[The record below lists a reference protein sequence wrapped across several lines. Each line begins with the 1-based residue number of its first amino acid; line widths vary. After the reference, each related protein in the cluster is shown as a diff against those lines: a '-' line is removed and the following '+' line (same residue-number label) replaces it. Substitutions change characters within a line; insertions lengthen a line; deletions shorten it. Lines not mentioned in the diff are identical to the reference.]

1 MPKLQTLELEIKQTI
16 SNSRS
21 NSLEKLA
28 QQLET
33 LRNVVSG
40 DYKGLREVADSVG
53 YLAESTEKIQNA
65 PNNVKKL
72 AGALESL
79 IKKSAGSENAAK
91 GLWQVAV
98 SLEKIADASERVQ
111 AVKSA
116 MQNLRG
122 AIVKPSD
129 IMNLKKVQE
138 AEAKTAVEQPVSALP
153 DNKAYLKSIDYAE
166 QKTNHFSN
174 AIHKAISAGKSLV
187 GLGWDKLKSKISGL
201 IGPVTNLIHSFG
213 RIAMYRA
220 LRTAIKAITQG
231 FSEGIKH
238 LYHWSE
244 IVGNE
249 FKNSMDSL
257 TTSAHYLRDSLG
269 AMASPLIDALAP
281 AIEALVEK
289 FVSLL
294 NVVNQFIATITGQDS
309 WRRAVRTATEYDDG
323 IKDATDSA
331 KKATAA
337 QKKLNKALQDF
348 DELNLITTSTTKGTN
363 PSGGS
368 GGSGSGI
375 DSTHFVEEPIAD
387 WIKDIKNK
395 INEGDWAGAG
405 TLLAEKLNGMVSE
418 WKAQEF
424 GNKIGEKFQKG
435 LDFYLAFM
443 KKFEWENLGTKIG
456 AMFNGIFETMS
467 AEDLGHALVAHIKAG
482 VKLAKGF
489 LEEAEPAFQ
498 ALGVAVST
506 AINDFFDPDFAVEF
520 GETIAAG
527 VNDAITFLKT
537 LIVGSEKILQNY
549 DTGETI
555 TVKVGGIDF
564 KQVGESLMTSI
575 FTAIK
580 TINWADLGET
590 MAGLFTGIIDAI
602 GAGISY
608 AATHISEIAGAIK
621 DFAVAFFERMW
632 EWFWPT
638 FFEIITG
645 GPDYQYQG
653 GDANDR
659 PNAPTSTGQGAKTME
674 GFNQEVTEATDWLT
688 ERWKWLDEH
697 NPLNLDVTD
706 TGNTINTQS
715 SNVQGLNDELD
726 HTDGTFTSEFKTK
739 ELQNRLKAV
748 NPYAQLIDD
757 IDGKQTSTF
766 ATSKLDEKKNA
777 VTPYSNMIA
786 AIGKKITTTFAV
798 SNYKDTYDKVKALN
812 DQLAATG
819 KAWKI
824 TVTADLRLKPHSG
837 SYYTIEPMAEG
848 GFPTQGSLF
857 VAGEVPN
864 STEMVGNINGKTGVA
879 SGREI
884 TGIADAVRDT
894 GATEADLLRQQNQL
908 LRQLLAKSGSVTL
921 APTAAAG
928 KWVAQSQA
936 AYARATGG

>member
-122 AIVKPSD
+122 AIVEPSD

-138 AEAKTAVEQPVSALP
+138 AEAKSAVEQPVSALP

-281 AIEALVEK
+281 AIEVLVEK

-387 WIKDIKNK
+387 WIKDIKKAIEN
-395 INEGDWAGAG
+395 GDWYGAG
-405 TLLAEKLNGMVSE
+405 KLFADKMNSIVEKWDANAWGKKL
-418 WKAQEF
+418 
-424 GNKIGEKFQKG
+424 GEKVENG
-435 LDFYLAFM
+435 LKLYLGFMENFNWSQFGIKSADFINGL
-443 KKFEWENLGTKIG
+443 LSKIDPK
-456 AMFNGIFETMS
+456 
-467 AEDLGHALVAHIKAG
+467 DLGKALVARLKAALEY
-482 VKLAKGF
+482 LASFTWTVDLSSLGT
-489 LEEAEPAFQ
+489 
-498 ALGVAVST
+498 ALGVAFNELFSEETMNNLGMTIAGIFKNAIDLAYNFVTTADFETAGENLMKGLFT
-506 AINDFFDPDFAVEF
+506 AIRNIDWAKAGETVADLATGLLDAILGAIDYALTHIDEIFSAIFNFLGALLKRVWEWLTEKFGGLIKDFFDWLTNNLDNGNEDEGNNRKDGPVSMTPFDNPAPTES
-520 GETIAAG
+520 TYTAK
-527 VNDAITFLKT
+527 VNVLYESNANKIKEEIKVLDKMNAKPKVT
-537 LIVGSEKILQNY
+537 LQRGN
-549 DTGETI
+549 
-555 TVKVGGIDF
+555 
-564 KQVGESLMTSI
+564 
-575 FTAIK
+575 FTA
-580 TINWADLGET
+580 T
-590 MAGLFTGIIDAI
+590 
-602 GAGISY
+602 
-608 AATHISEIAGAIK
+608 
-621 DFAVAFFERMW
+621 
-632 EWFWPT
+632 
-638 FFEIITG
+638 
-645 GPDYQYQG
+645 
-653 GDANDR
+653 ND
-659 PNAPTSTGQGAKTME
+659 T
-674 GFNQEVTEATDWLT
+674 L
-688 ERWKWLDEH
+688 
-697 NPLNLDVTD
+697 
-706 TGNTINTQS
+706 
-715 SNVQGLNDELD
+715 
-726 HTDGTFTSEFKTK
+726 
-739 ELQNRLKAV
+739 
-748 NPYAQLIDD
+748 
-757 IDGKQTSTF
+757 
-766 ATSKLDEKKNA
+766 
-777 VTPYSNMIA
+777 
-786 AIGKKITTTFAV
+786 KKITKDRTVLIYANKDSKSFTAV
-798 SNYKDTYDKVKALN
+798 TKAIDKLTIDRTATIKFKPVIETSSGNNLQKTVASAK
-812 DQLAATG
+812 QLTKLLDIAQGANG
-819 KAWKI
+819 
-824 TVTADLRLKPHSG
+824 L
-837 SYYTIEPMAEG
+837 EG
-848 GFPTQGSLF
+848 INQGTLF
-857 VAGEVPN
+857 LAGEVPGQA
-864 STEMVGNINGKTGVA
+864 ELVGNINGKTGVA

>member
-65 PNNVKKL
+65 PNNIKKL

-220 LRTAIKAITQG
+220 LRTAIKAITRG
-231 FSEGIKH
+231 FSEGIRH

-281 AIEALVEK
+281 AIEVLVEK

-294 NVVNQFIATITGQDS
+294 NVVNQFIATITGQGS

-323 IKDATDSA
+323 IKEATDSA
-331 KKATAA
+331 KKATEA

-387 WIKDIKNK
+387 WIKDIKKAIEN
-395 INEGDWAGAG
+395 GDWYGAG
-405 TLLAEKLNGMVSE
+405 KLFADKMNSIVE
-418 WKAQEF
+418 NWDAKAW
-424 GNKIGEKFQKG
+424 GKKLGEKVENG
-435 LDFYLAFM
+435 LKLYLGFMENFDWSQFGIKSADFINGL
-443 KKFEWENLGTKIG
+443 LSKIDP
-456 AMFNGIFETMS
+456 
-467 AEDLGHALVAHIKAG
+467 EDLGKAIVAHLKAAL
-482 VKLAKGF
+482 KYLASFTWTVDLSSLGT
-489 LEEAEPAFQ
+489 
-498 ALGVAVST
+498 ALGVAFNELFSEETMNDLGMTIAGIFKNAIDLAYNFVTTADFAAAGENLMKGLFT
-506 AINDFFDPDFAVEF
+506 AIRTIDWAKA
-520 GETIAAG
+520 GETVADLATG
-527 VNDAITFLKT
+527 LLDAIL
-537 LIVGSEKILQNY
+537 GA
-549 DTGETI
+549 
-555 TVKVGGIDF
+555 IDYALTHID
-564 KQVGESLMTSI
+564 EI
-575 FTAIK
+575 FTAIF
-580 TINWADLGET
+580 DFLGALLKRVWEWLIEKFG
-590 MAGLFTGIIDAI
+590 GL
-602 GAGISY
+602 
-608 AATHISEIAGAIK
+608 IK
-621 DFAVAFFERMW
+621 DFF
-632 EWFWPT
+632 
-638 FFEIITG
+638 
-645 GPDYQYQG
+645 
-653 GDANDR
+653 
-659 PNAPTSTGQGAKTME
+659 
-674 GFNQEVTEATDWLT
+674 DWLT
-688 ERWKWLDEH
+688 NNLENGNEDEGNNRKDGPVSMTPFDNPTPTESTYTAKVNVLYESNANKIKEEIKVLDKM
-697 NPLNLDVTD
+697 NAKPKITMTTKN
-706 TGNTINTQS
+706 
-715 SNVQGLNDELD
+715 
-726 HTDGTFTSEFKTK
+726 FTATEDSIKKITKGKT
-739 ELQNRLKAV
+739 V
-748 NPYAQLIDD
+748 MIYA
-757 IDGKQTSTF
+757 
-766 ATSKLDEKKNA
+766 KKDKDSFNA
-777 VTPYSNMIA
+777 VT
-786 AIGKKITTTFAV
+786 
-798 SNYKDTYDKVKALN
+798 KALN
-812 DQLAATG
+812 KLTIDHTATIKFKPVIETSSGNNLQKTVASAKQLSKLLDIAQGANG
-819 KAWKI
+819 
-824 TVTADLRLKPHSG
+824 L
-837 SYYTIEPMAEG
+837 EG
-848 GFPTQGSLF
+848 INQGTLF
-857 VAGEVPN
+857 LAGEVPGQA
-864 STEMVGNINGKTGVA
+864 EMVGNINGKTGVA
-879 SGREI
+879 SGKEI
-884 TGIADAVRDT
+884 TGISEAVYNT
-894 GATEADLLRQQNQL
+894 GETEAALLQEQNNLLR
-908 LRQLLAKSGSVTL
+908 RLLAKSSQVTL
-921 APTAAAG
+921 APNAAAG
-928 KWVAQSQA
+928 RWVAQSQQ

>member
-65 PNNVKKL
+65 PNNIKKL

-231 FSEGIKH
+231 FSEGIRH

-281 AIEALVEK
+281 AIEVLVEK

-323 IKDATDSA
+323 IKEATDSA
-331 KKATAA
+331 KKATEA

-387 WIKDIKNK
+387 WIKDIKKAIEN
-395 INEGDWAGAG
+395 GDWYGAG
-405 TLLAEKLNGMVSE
+405 KLFADKMNSIVE
-418 WKAQEF
+418 NWDAKAW
-424 GNKIGEKFQKG
+424 GKKLGEKVENG
-435 LDFYLAFM
+435 LKLYLGFMENFDWSQFGIKSADFINGL
-443 KKFEWENLGTKIG
+443 LSKIDP
-456 AMFNGIFETMS
+456 
-467 AEDLGHALVAHIKAG
+467 EDLGKAIVAHLKAAL
-482 VKLAKGF
+482 KYLASFTWTVDLSSLGT
-489 LEEAEPAFQ
+489 
-498 ALGVAVST
+498 ALGVAFNELFSEETMNDLGMTIAGIFKNAIDLAYNFVTTADFAAAGENLMKGLFT
-506 AINDFFDPDFAVEF
+506 AIRTIDWAKA
-520 GETIAAG
+520 GETVADLATG
-527 VNDAITFLKT
+527 LLDAIL
-537 LIVGSEKILQNY
+537 GA
-549 DTGETI
+549 
-555 TVKVGGIDF
+555 IDYALTHID
-564 KQVGESLMTSI
+564 EI
-575 FTAIK
+575 FTAIF
-580 TINWADLGET
+580 DFLGALLKRVWEWLIEKFG
-590 MAGLFTGIIDAI
+590 GL
-602 GAGISY
+602 
-608 AATHISEIAGAIK
+608 IK
-621 DFAVAFFERMW
+621 DFF
-632 EWFWPT
+632 
-638 FFEIITG
+638 
-645 GPDYQYQG
+645 
-653 GDANDR
+653 
-659 PNAPTSTGQGAKTME
+659 
-674 GFNQEVTEATDWLT
+674 DWLT
-688 ERWKWLDEH
+688 NNLENGNEDEGNNRKDGPVSMTPFDNPTPTESTYTAKVNVLYESNANKIKEEIKVLDKM
-697 NPLNLDVTD
+697 NAKPKVTLQKANFTATND
-706 TGNTINTQS
+706 T
-715 SNVQGLNDELD
+715 L
-726 HTDGTFTSEFKTK
+726 
-739 ELQNRLKAV
+739 
-748 NPYAQLIDD
+748 
-757 IDGKQTSTF
+757 
-766 ATSKLDEKKNA
+766 
-777 VTPYSNMIA
+777 
-786 AIGKKITTTFAV
+786 KKITKDRTVLIYANKDSKSFAAV
-798 SNYKDTYDKVKALN
+798 TKAIDKLTIDRTATIKFKPVIETSSGNNLQKTVASAK
-812 DQLAATG
+812 QLSKLLDIAQGANG
-819 KAWKI
+819 
-824 TVTADLRLKPHSG
+824 L
-837 SYYTIEPMAEG
+837 EG
-848 GFPTQGSLF
+848 INQGTLF
-857 VAGEVPN
+857 LAGEVPGQA
-864 STEMVGNINGKTGVA
+864 EMVGNVNGKTGVA

-908 LRQLLAKSGSVTL
+908 LRQLLQKSGSVTL

-928 KWVAQSQA
+928 RWVAQSQQ

>member
-65 PNNVKKL
+65 PNNIKKL

-231 FSEGIKH
+231 FSEGIRH

-281 AIEALVEK
+281 AIEVLVEK

-331 KKATAA
+331 KKATEA

-348 DELNLITTSTTKGTN
+348 DELNLITTSTTKGKN
-363 PSGGS
+363 PSSGS
-368 GGSGSGI
+368 GSGDSGI

-387 WIKDIKNK
+387 WIQAIKDAIEK
-395 INEGDWAGAG
+395 GDWYGAG
-405 TLLAEKLNGMVSE
+405 QMLADKLNGIIE
-418 WKAQEF
+418 KWDAKAWGQKL
-424 GNKIGEKFQKG
+424 GQKIENG
-435 LDFYLAFM
+435 LKFYLGFM
-443 KKFEWENLGTKIG
+443 DNFKF
-456 AMFNGIFETMS
+456 
-467 AEDLGHALVAHIKAG
+467 EDLGAKIAAAFGGITEKISSEDMGRALIAKFKAA
-482 VKLAKGF
+482 VQLAKGF
-489 LEEAEPAFQ
+489 FTSDDAKAGFKWLGETLGTAFNEFFSEDMMTD
-498 ALGVAVST
+498 LGTTIGS
-506 AINDFFDPDFAVEF
+506 AINDAVTFAASFITTADFA
-520 GETIAAG
+520 AAG
-527 VNDAITFLKT
+527 ENIM
-537 LIVGSEKILQNY
+537 
-549 DTGETI
+549 TG
-555 TVKVGGIDF
+555 
-564 KQVGESLMTSI
+564 I
-575 FTAIK
+575 FTAIE
-580 TINWADLGET
+580 TIDWAT
-590 MAGLFTGIIDAI
+590 AGDTVGKFATGLLDAI
-602 GAGISY
+602 LAGVEY
-608 AATHISEIAGAIK
+608 AITHIDVIFQAIFDFLGALLKHIWEWLTEKFGGLIK
-621 DFAVAFFERMW
+621 DFF
-632 EWFWPT
+632 
-638 FFEIITG
+638 
-645 GPDYQYQG
+645 
-653 GDANDR
+653 
-659 PNAPTSTGQGAKTME
+659 
-674 GFNQEVTEATDWLT
+674 DWLT
-688 ERWKWLDEH
+688 NNLENGNEDEGNNRKDGPVSMTPFDNPTPTESTYTAKVNVLYESNANKIKDEIKVLDKM
-697 NPLNLDVTD
+697 NAKPKVTLQKANFTATND
-706 TGNTINTQS
+706 T
-715 SNVQGLNDELD
+715 L
-726 HTDGTFTSEFKTK
+726 
-739 ELQNRLKAV
+739 
-748 NPYAQLIDD
+748 
-757 IDGKQTSTF
+757 
-766 ATSKLDEKKNA
+766 
-777 VTPYSNMIA
+777 
-786 AIGKKITTTFAV
+786 KKITKDRTVLIYANKDSKSFTAV
-798 SNYKDTYDKVKALN
+798 TKAIDKLTIDRTATIKFKPVIETSSGNNLQKTVASAK
-812 DQLAATG
+812 QLSKLLDIAQGANG
-819 KAWKI
+819 
-824 TVTADLRLKPHSG
+824 L
-837 SYYTIEPMAEG
+837 EG
-848 GFPTQGSLF
+848 INQGTLF
-857 VAGEVPN
+857 LAGEVPGQA
-864 STEMVGNINGKTGVA
+864 EMVGNVNGKTGVA

-908 LRQLLAKSGSVTL
+908 LRQLLQKSGSVTL

-928 KWVAQSQA
+928 RWVAQSQQ

>member
-21 NSLEKLA
+21 TSLEKLA

-40 DYKGLREVADSVG
+40 DYKGLKEVADGVG

-138 AEAKTAVEQPVSALP
+138 AEAKSAVEQPVSALP

-220 LRTAIKAITQG
+220 VRSAIKAITQG

-257 TTSAHYLRDSLG
+257 ATSAHYLRDSLG

-281 AIEALVEK
+281 AIEVLVEK

-323 IKDATDSA
+323 IKDAADSA
-331 KKATAA
+331 KKATEA

-387 WIKDIKNK
+387 WIKDIKKAIEN
-395 INEGDWAGAG
+395 GDWYGAG
-405 TLLAEKLNGMVSE
+405 KLFADKMNSIVKN
-418 WKAQEF
+418 WDAKAW
-424 GNKIGEKFQKG
+424 GKKLGEKVENG
-435 LDFYLAFM
+435 LKLYLGFMENFNWSQFGIKSADFINGL
-443 KKFEWENLGTKIG
+443 LSKIDPK
-456 AMFNGIFETMS
+456 
-467 AEDLGHALVAHIKAG
+467 DLGKALVAHLKAALEY
-482 VKLAKGF
+482 LASFTWTVDLSSLGT
-489 LEEAEPAFQ
+489 
-498 ALGVAVST
+498 ALGVAFNELFSEETMNDLGMTIAGIFKNAIDLAYNFVTTADFETAGENLMKGLFT
-506 AINDFFDPDFAVEF
+506 AIRNIDWAKAGETVADLATGLLDAILGAIDYALTHIDEIFSAIFDFLGALLKRVWEWLIEKFGGLVKDFFDWLTNNLENGNEDEGNNRKDGPVSMTPFDNPAPTES
-520 GETIAAG
+520 TYTQK
-527 VNDAITFLKT
+527 VNVLYESNAQKIKDEITMFNKMNA
-537 LIVGSEKILQNY
+537 KP
-549 DTGETI
+549 
-555 TVKVGGIDF
+555 KVT
-564 KQVGESLMTSI
+564 MTTKN
-575 FTAIK
+575 FTATENSIK
-580 TINWADLGET
+580 KITKGKTVMI
-590 MAGLFTGIIDAI
+590 
-602 GAGISY
+602 Y
-608 AATHISEIAGAIK
+608 AKK
-621 DFAVAFFERMW
+621 DKDSF
-632 EWFWPT
+632 
-638 FFEIITG
+638 
-645 GPDYQYQG
+645 
-653 GDANDR
+653 
-659 PNAPTSTGQGAKTME
+659 
-674 GFNQEVTEATDWLT
+674 
-688 ERWKWLDEH
+688 
-697 NPLNLDVTD
+697 
-706 TGNTINTQS
+706 
-715 SNVQGLNDELD
+715 
-726 HTDGTFTSEFKTK
+726 
-739 ELQNRLKAV
+739 
-748 NPYAQLIDD
+748 
-757 IDGKQTSTF
+757 
-766 ATSKLDEKKNA
+766 NA
-777 VTPYSNMIA
+777 VT
-786 AIGKKITTTFAV
+786 
-798 SNYKDTYDKVKALN
+798 KALN
-812 DQLAATG
+812 KLTVDHTATIKFKPVIEVTDSKGRPSTSPAAM
-819 KAWKI
+819 KDLKI
-824 TVTADLRLKPHSG
+824 LLDHAH
-837 SYYTIEPMAEG
+837 YAAG
-848 GFPTQGSLF
+848 GFPAQGDLF
-857 VAGEVPN
+857 VANESGP
-864 STEMVGNINGKTGVA
+864 EMVGTINGRTAVA
-879 SGREI
+879 SNQEI
-884 TGIADAVRDT
+884 TGISDAVYNT
-894 GATEADLLRQQNQL
+894 GETEAELLRQQNQL
-908 LRQLLAKSGSVTL
+908 LRQLLQKSGSVTL